1 MIRPIPLPWFLL
13 ALLLIVLASQLSARE
28 QVPTVRPWT
37 FQKLEEAEALMA
49 DEKYAEALQLLGDI
63 GPEIDDAPYE
73 VALVKRMQAGIHA
86 IQEDYP
92 SAARALKQALDS
104 GALPEQVNNQAVV
117 ELAQLYGAL
126 HENRKVIALL
136 QPILEAMNQAPPRA
150 YILLGS
156 AHAQLKQY
164 RKALA
169 ATKRAVAL
177 SEQVPEGWYQLL
189 LGLYFEL
196 QEFRTA
202 ADVLEQLVRHY
213 PDKEN
218 YWRQLVA
225 VRTQS
230 QEIDKALATTEL
242 AYRRGFLVGRGDLL
256 HQAQLCLY
264 LGVPYK
270 AGDLL
275 EREIAA
281 GRLPA
286 DRERW
291 ELTANAWL
299 QAKEWDKAVTAL
311 GKAAAESEDGRNHLR
326 LARLHIEREA
336 WKPAATALNE
346 ALRRGGL
353 TEPGSAYLLLGIA
366 YYESARRQQASEAFE
381 QAYRYEKVRENAR
394 QWLAYLSD
402 N

>member
-1 MIRPIPLPWFLL
+1 
-13 ALLLIVLASQLSARE
+13 
-28 QVPTVRPWT
+28 VRPWT
-37 FQKLEEAEALMA
+37 FQKLEEAEALLA
-49 DEKYAEALQLLGDI
+49 DEKYAQALQLLDGI
-63 GPEIDDAPYE
+63 GPKIVDVPYE
-73 VALVKRMQAGIHA
+73 EAVVKRMQAAIHA
-86 IQEDYP
+86 MQEDYP
-92 SAARALKQALDS
+92 SAARALKQALDT
-104 GALPEQVNNQAVV
+104 GALPEQADNQAVV

-126 HENRKVIALL
+126 HENPKVIALL
-136 QPILEAMNQAPPRA
+136 EPRLEAMHKAPPRA

-177 SEQVPEGWYQLL
+177 SDHAPENWYQLL
-189 LGLYFEL
+189 LGLHFEL
-196 QEFRTA
+196 QEYRA
-202 ADVLEQLVRHY
+202 AATVLEQLVRHY
-213 PDKEN
+213 PDKEGH
-218 YWRQLVA
+218 WRQLVA
-225 VRTQS
+225 VRTQL
-230 QEIDKALATTEL
+230 QELSKALATTEL
-242 AYRRGFLVGRGDLL
+242 AYRRGFLVSREDLL
-256 HQAQLCLY
+256 RQAQLCLY

-291 ELTANAWL
+291 ELTATAWL
-299 QAKEWDKAVTAL
+299 QAKEWGKALTVL
-311 GKAAAESEDGRNHLR
+311 EKAAAESEDGRNHLR

-353 TEPGSAYLLLGIA
+353 AEPGNAYLLLGIA
-366 YYESARRQQASEAFE
+366 HYESARRQQAREAFA
-381 QAYRYEKVRENAR
+381 QARHYEKVSDNAR

>member
-1 MIRPIPLPWFLL
+1 
-13 ALLLIVLASQLSARE
+13 
-28 QVPTVRPWT
+28 
-37 FQKLEEAEALMA
+37 
-49 DEKYAEALQLLGDI
+49 
-63 GPEIDDAPYE
+63 
-73 VALVKRMQAGIHA
+73 MQAAIHA
-86 IQEDYP
+86 MQEDYR
-92 SAARALKQALDS
+92 SAARALKQALNT
-104 GALPEQVNNQAVV
+104 GALPEQANNQALL

-136 QPILEAMNQAPPRA
+136 EPRLEAMHEAPPRA

-169 ATKRAVAL
+169 AAKRAVAL
-177 SEQVPEGWYQLL
+177 SDPVPENWYQLL
-189 LGLYFEL
+189 LGLHFEL
-196 QEFRTA
+196 QEYRA
-202 ADVLEQLVRHY
+202 AAGVLEQLVRHY
-213 PDKEN
+213 PDKEGH
-218 YWRQLVA
+218 WRQLVA
-225 VRTQS
+225 VRTQL
-230 QEIDKALATTEL
+230 QELSKALTTTEL
-242 AYRRGFLVGRGDLL
+242 AYRRGFLVGREDLL
-256 HQAQLCLY
+256 RQAQLCLY

-270 AGDLL
+270 AGALL
-275 EREIAA
+275 EREIAE

-299 QAKEWDKAVTAL
+299 QAKEWDKALGAL
-311 GKAAAESEDGRNHLR
+311 ERAAAESKDGRNHLR

-346 ALRRGGL
+346 ALSRGGL
-353 TEPGSAYLLLGIA
+353 AEPGNAYLLLGIA
-366 YYESARRQQASEAFE
+366 HYESARRQQAREAFS
-381 QAYRYEKVRENAR
+381 QARRFEKVRDNAR